1 MRTAIITIVL
11 LFAAHL
17 TFGQTS
23 KIPGYKISA
32 SKSAVTVTFKGKT
45 HRLNIQERIDAAR
58 IRETELLFANEKD
71 GFRYLVLT
79 VSGDSRNSNF
89 DRQCGAGTES
99 NLIWVKLDAAWKTL
113 DTQAARYESCW
124 SAESLYG
131 DFNVTKDSLHI
142 EYSTKDDKLAKLTY
156 NAREPEKGFQIV
168 EVPFES

>member
-1 MRTAIITIVL
+1 MKIAIMTIVL
-11 LFAAHL
+11 LFGASL

-32 SKSAVTVTFKGKT
+32 SKSAVTVTFKGKA
-45 HRLNIQERIDAAR
+45 HRLNIHERIDAAR
-58 IRETELLFANEKD
+58 IRETELLFANEKG

-79 VSGDSRNSNF
+79 VSGDSRDGDY

-99 NLIWVKLDAAWKTL
+99 NLIWVKLDATWKTL
-113 DTQAARYESCW
+113 DVQAARYESCW
-124 SAESLYG
+124 SVESLNG

-156 NAREPEKGFQIV
+156 NANEPEKGFQIA